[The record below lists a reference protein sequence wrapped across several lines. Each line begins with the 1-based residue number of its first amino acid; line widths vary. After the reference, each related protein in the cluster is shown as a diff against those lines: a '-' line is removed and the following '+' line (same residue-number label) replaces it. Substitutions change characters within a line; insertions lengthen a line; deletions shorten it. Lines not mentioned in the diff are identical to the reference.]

1 MIWVLLAAVVVL
13 LVILGAVLARQRR
26 SRTLRR
32 DFGPEYGRVV
42 AQHGD
47 QRAAE
52 QELAGRR
59 QRLEQF
65 EIQPLDAG
73 ARHRYVEHWAS
84 VQRVFVDDPSGAVG
98 QADVLVQQVMN
109 DRGYPVDD
117 DFDQRAADISVRHPD
132 LVQNYRAAHEI
143 SIAAAKGQATT
154 EQLRES
160 MVRFRALFEDL
171 LAPDDSRQTGQPPPA
186 TANERGDQNAVA
198 QDPIRR

>member
-1 MIWVLLAAVVVL
+1 MIWVLLAVVVVL
-13 LVILGAVLARQRR
+13 LVVLGAALARQRR
-26 SRTLRR
+26 SRMLRR
-32 DFGPEYGRVV
+32 DFGPEYERVV

-47 QRAAE
+47 QQVAE

-65 EIQPLDAG
+65 EIRPLDAG
-73 ARHRYVEHWAS
+73 ARHRYSEHWAS

-98 QADVLVQQVMN
+98 QADVLVGQVMN
-109 DRGYPVDD
+109 DRGYPVDE

-143 SIAAAKGQATT
+143 SIAAGNGQATT

-160 MVRFRALFEDL
+160 MVRYRALFEDL
-171 LAPDDSRQTGQPPPA
+171 LAPDDSRQSGQPRPA
-186 TANERGDQNAVA
+186 TAGERVDQNAVA
-198 QDPIRR
+198 QDPVRR

>member
-1 MIWVLLAAVVVL
+1 MIWVLVAVVIVP
-13 LVILGAVLARQRR
+13 LVVVGAVLARQQR
-26 SRTLRR
+26 SRKLRR

-59 QRLEQF
+59 QRVEQF
-65 EIQPLDAG
+65 EIRSLDAG
-73 ARHRYVEHWAS
+73 ARRHYLQHWAS
-84 VQRVFVDDPSGAVG
+84 VQREFVDDPSGAVG
-98 QADVLVQQVMN
+98 QARVLVQQVMH

-132 LVQNYRAAHEI
+132 FVQNYRAAHGI
-143 SIAAAKGQATT
+143 SIAASKGQATT

-160 MVRFRALFEDL
+160 MVRFRALFDDL
-171 LAPDDSRQTGQPPPA
+171 LATDDTRQSGQTGQTPHAAPA
-186 TANERGDQNAVA
+186 SALPGTQLHKI
-198 QDPIRR
+198 Q